1 MYYRGI
7 RGSSERSRQRWWGHR
22 SNQIENWQRL
32 FHLLDNERTLITVVL
47 LWISSPFSHNILVFV
62 RPKEWWKPLINASV
76 FDVWTILKVI
86 PLLSKAASIVLWDD
100 KSQVDKQEGS
110 K

>member
-1 MYYRGI
+1 
-7 RGSSERSRQRWWGHR
+7 
-22 SNQIENWQRL
+22 
-32 FHLLDNERTLITVVL
+32 
-47 LWISSPFSHNILVFV
+47 VFV